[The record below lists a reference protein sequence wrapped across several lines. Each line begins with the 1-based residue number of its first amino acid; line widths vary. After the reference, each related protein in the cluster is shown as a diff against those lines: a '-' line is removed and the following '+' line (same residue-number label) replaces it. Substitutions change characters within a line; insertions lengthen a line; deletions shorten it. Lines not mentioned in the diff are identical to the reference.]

1 MLPDVTGCIY
11 RGDISLVWYPTR
23 DIIGDFM
30 TKVLQGTLF
39 QKFRHQIMGVIPAQ
53 NPRPG
58 KPKWRLTSQATKC
71 KKLNLIEVRVQQIF
85 WSHLK
90 VKGWH
95 HRSVL
100 GEVKCMK
107 DGYSKNL
114 TCMSWNVRCNKQA
127 AKQQKRLL
135 LSHFNQLNNS

>member
-58 KPKWRLTSQATKC
+58 KPK
-71 KKLNLIEVRVQQIF
+71 
-85 WSHLK
+85 
-90 VKGWH
+90 
-95 HRSVL
+95 
-100 GEVKCMK
+100 
-107 DGYSKNL
+107 
-114 TCMSWNVRCNKQA
+114 
-127 AKQQKRLL
+127 
-135 LSHFNQLNNS
+135 